1 MFFKPMRLMNALVWV
16 VGVAAAKLTAAP
28 PPPSAPFWLK

>member
-1 MFFKPMRLMNALVWV
+1 VLFKPLRVMNALVWV

-28 PPPSAPFWLK
+28 PPPSAMFWLK